1 MARREYQSTVA
12 DALPRII
19 REQAKN
25 NSGSIKFTQADKKTI
40 GKVYLKGGK
49 IYAIELT
56 TYSPKIVSRIVTNE
70 FISESNREQVIAE
83 YGEKLTDTE
92 VVNFVLKYQFFPEK
106 PLITYLKDYFFDA
119 FDELYKWK
127 EVSAEWRNNEE
138 PPASVLR
145 VPPALPESIFEKLE
159 QRERFLNDQVSREW
173 SIHPRETDSVRYRR
187 NFEYD
192 DPDYTNML
200 ILTLPKE
207 DELPIGYVA
216 DYLGLPKFNAKLA
229 LFNLWKNGAVDVYNP
244 SGIWYSNRTETE
256 IKNSQQ
262 AKTAIPTIQSP
273 VVEETAEEIALDDTP
288 FVIPSE
294 EFSYDV
300 DDEPYVPEQEPIP
313 VQESTEF
320 LTSVSPPAA
329 KPVAEPEYGGDD
341 YSYEPEPSVII
352 PIIEEETEPKFTL
365 DPEPATPEPLYP
377 NLETIKPIIEET
389 FMSDAAANAAPTSA
403 ASRLRALKEQL
414 RLELESLQETIA
426 EAQRNVTNKEQYLQ
440 HLKTERNALVSKLRE
455 LDKSIA
461 HENQA
466 VVDAKNEVARLQ
478 AEFNESKDLL

>member
-19 REQAKN
+19 REQTKS

-40 GKVYLKGGK
+40 GKVYVKEGK

-83 YGEKLTDTE
+83 YGEKLTDTS
-92 VVNFVLKYQFFPEK
+92 VVEFVLKYQIFPEK

-119 FDELYKWK
+119 FDELYQWK

-138 PPASVLR
+138 APASVLR

-159 QRERFLNDQVSREW
+159 QREKFLREQVSREW
-173 SIHPRETDSVRYRR
+173 SLHPRDTDAVRYRR

-244 SGIWYSNRTETE
+244 SGLWYSNRSEAE
-256 IKNSQQ
+256 IKRTQQ
-262 AKTAIPTIQSP
+262 QNNTPTIPTIQAP
-273 VVEETAEEIALDDTP
+273 LVEETAEEIALDDTP
-288 FVIPSE
+288 FVIPSDD
-294 EFSYDV
+294 FSYDV
-300 DDEPYVPEQEPIP
+300 DDEPYVPEQAPIP
-313 VQESTEF
+313 VEESTEF

-329 KPVAEPEYGGDD
+329 TEYIENTYD
-341 YSYEPEPSVII
+341 YSPEPSVII
-352 PIIEEETEPKFTL
+352 PMVEEAVVEEYQEYETFT
-365 DPEPATPEPLYP
+365 TPETPLYP
-377 NLETIKPIIEET
+377 TLETITPSIKEKT
-389 FMSDAAANAAPTSA
+389 MSDAAAHTAPTSA

-414 RLELESLQETIA
+414 KQELASLQTTIN
-426 EAQRNVTNKEQYLQ
+426 EAQKSVVTKEQYLQ
-440 HLKTERNALVSKLRE
+440 HLQGERNSLVTKLKE
-455 LDKSIA
+455 LDRSIA
-461 HENQA
+461 HETQA
-466 VVDAKNEVARLQ
+466 VKEAKAEVARLQ
-478 AEFNESKDLL
+478 HEFNESKDLLS